1 MDKLLHTSL
10 YQAILKSLNR
20 KATSEKRLQTYFFE
34 FANEITI
41 ICNNTEYL
49 SVLHTLNYTQIQFQY
64 LLFRLPELS
73 VPPPPYVSR
82 FILKALEFI
91 RLEKELLYYRL
102 EHPRLFISDPVP
114 KSSLYWSKQY
124 HAIDLSEILC
134 TFDLMNPNPLVLVN
148 GRAAPFN
155 TVIREFEQFLHVKL
169 GEPSDIK
176 RRVLDRKR
184 DRSKFVEIMLH
195 TLNEED
201 NQYSTPLIFYTYVY
215 PSMRFS
221 VRKLPSLHVKT
232 NPTTYRSER

>member
-10 YQAILKSLNR
+10 YRAILKSLNR

-124 HAIDLSEILC
+124 HAIDLSAILC

-201 NQYSTPLIFYTYVY
+201 N
-215 PSMRFS
+215 
-221 VRKLPSLHVKT
+221 
-232 NPTTYRSER
+232 E

>member
-10 YQAILKSLNR
+10 YRAILKSLNR

-184 DRSKFVEIMLH
+184 DSSKFVEIMLH

-201 NQYSTPLIFYTYVY
+201 N
-215 PSMRFS
+215 
-221 VRKLPSLHVKT
+221 
-232 NPTTYRSER
+232 E

>member
-1 MDKLLHTSL
+1 MDRLLCTSL
-10 YQAILKSLNR
+10 YRALLKSLTR
-20 KATSEKRLQTYFFE
+20 KAVSENRLRNYFLD
-34 FANEITI
+34 FAQQVTI
-41 ICNNTEYL
+41 ICDDTDAL
-49 SVLHTLNYTQIQFQY
+49 SVLRALNYTQVQFRS
-64 LLFRLPELS
+64 LLRRVSERDT
-73 VPPPPYVSR
+73 PPPHYLSR
-82 FILKALEFI
+82 FINQAIEFI
-91 RLEKELLYYRL
+91 RTETDLLYYRL

-201 NQYSTPLIFYTYVY
+201 N
-215 PSMRFS
+215 
-221 VRKLPSLHVKT
+221 
-232 NPTTYRSER
+232 E

>member
-10 YQAILKSLNR
+10 YRAILKSLNR

-91 RLEKELLYYRL
+91 RLEKVLLYYRL

-201 NQYSTPLIFYTYVY
+201 N
-215 PSMRFS
+215 
-221 VRKLPSLHVKT
+221 
-232 NPTTYRSER
+232 E

>member
-10 YQAILKSLNR
+10 YRAILKSLNR

-91 RLEKELLYYRL
+91 RLEKELYYRL

-201 NQYSTPLIFYTYVY
+201 N
-215 PSMRFS
+215 
-221 VRKLPSLHVKT
+221 
-232 NPTTYRSER
+232 E

>member
-10 YQAILKSLNR
+10 YRAILKSLNR

-155 TVIREFEQFLHVKL
+155 TVIREFEQFSHVKL

-201 NQYSTPLIFYTYVY
+201 N
-215 PSMRFS
+215 
-221 VRKLPSLHVKT
+221 
-232 NPTTYRSER
+232 E

>member
-10 YQAILKSLNR
+10 YRAILKSLNR

-49 SVLHTLNYTQIQFQY
+49 SVLHTLIYTQIQFQY

-201 NQYSTPLIFYTYVY
+201 N
-215 PSMRFS
+215 
-221 VRKLPSLHVKT
+221 
-232 NPTTYRSER
+232 E

>member
-10 YQAILKSLNR
+10 YRAILKSLNR

-64 LLFRLPELS
+64 LLFRLP
-73 VPPPPYVSR
+73 
-82 FILKALEFI
+82 
-91 RLEKELLYYRL
+91 EKELLYYRL

-201 NQYSTPLIFYTYVY
+201 N
-215 PSMRFS
+215 
-221 VRKLPSLHVKT
+221 
-232 NPTTYRSER
+232 E

>member
-10 YQAILKSLNR
+10 YRAILKSLNR

-102 EHPRLFISDPVP
+102 EHPRLFITDPVP

-201 NQYSTPLIFYTYVY
+201 N
-215 PSMRFS
+215 
-221 VRKLPSLHVKT
+221 
-232 NPTTYRSER
+232 E

>member
-10 YQAILKSLNR
+10 YRAILKSLNR

-184 DRSKFVEIMLH
+184 ARSKFVEIMLH

-201 NQYSTPLIFYTYVY
+201 N
-215 PSMRFS
+215 
-221 VRKLPSLHVKT
+221 
-232 NPTTYRSER
+232 E

>member
-10 YQAILKSLNR
+10 YRAILKSLNR

-102 EHPRLFISDPVP
+102 EQPRLFISDPVP

-201 NQYSTPLIFYTYVY
+201 N
-215 PSMRFS
+215 
-221 VRKLPSLHVKT
+221 
-232 NPTTYRSER
+232 E

>member
-10 YQAILKSLNR
+10 YRAILKSLNR

-49 SVLHTLNYTQIQFQY
+49 SVLHTLNYTQIQVQY

-201 NQYSTPLIFYTYVY
+201 N
-215 PSMRFS
+215 
-221 VRKLPSLHVKT
+221 
-232 NPTTYRSER
+232 E

>member
-10 YQAILKSLNR
+10 YRAILKSLNR

-102 EHPRLFISDPVP
+102 DHPRLFISDPVP

-201 NQYSTPLIFYTYVY
+201 N
-215 PSMRFS
+215 
-221 VRKLPSLHVKT
+221 
-232 NPTTYRSER
+232 E

>member
-10 YQAILKSLNR
+10 YRAIVKSLNR

-201 NQYSTPLIFYTYVY
+201 N
-215 PSMRFS
+215 
-221 VRKLPSLHVKT
+221 
-232 NPTTYRSER
+232 E

>member
-10 YQAILKSLNR
+10 YRAILKSLNS

-201 NQYSTPLIFYTYVY
+201 N
-215 PSMRFS
+215 
-221 VRKLPSLHVKT
+221 
-232 NPTTYRSER
+232 E

>member
-10 YQAILKSLNR
+10 YRAILKSLNR

-41 ICNNTEYL
+41 IYNNTEYL

-201 NQYSTPLIFYTYVY
+201 N
-215 PSMRFS
+215 
-221 VRKLPSLHVKT
+221 
-232 NPTTYRSER
+232 E

>member
-10 YQAILKSLNR
+10 YRAILKSLNR

-155 TVIREFEQFLHVKL
+155 TVIREFEHFLHVKL

-201 NQYSTPLIFYTYVY
+201 N
-215 PSMRFS
+215 
-221 VRKLPSLHVKT
+221 
-232 NPTTYRSER
+232 E

>member
-10 YQAILKSLNR
+10 YRAILKSLNR

-184 DRSKFVEIMLH
+184 DRSKFVEIMLY

-201 NQYSTPLIFYTYVY
+201 N
-215 PSMRFS
+215 
-221 VRKLPSLHVKT
+221 
-232 NPTTYRSER
+232 E

>member
-10 YQAILKSLNR
+10 YRAILKSLNR

-91 RLEKELLYYRL
+91 RLEKELLYHRL

-201 NQYSTPLIFYTYVY
+201 N
-215 PSMRFS
+215 
-221 VRKLPSLHVKT
+221 
-232 NPTTYRSER
+232 E

>member
-10 YQAILKSLNR
+10 YRAILKSLNR

-134 TFDLMNPNPLVLVN
+134 TFDLMNPNPLVFVN
-148 GRAAPFN
+148 RRAAPFN

-201 NQYSTPLIFYTYVY
+201 N
-215 PSMRFS
+215 
-221 VRKLPSLHVKT
+221 
-232 NPTTYRSER
+232 E

>member
-10 YQAILKSLNR
+10 YRAILKSLNR

-82 FILKALEFI
+82 FILKTLEFI

-201 NQYSTPLIFYTYVY
+201 N
-215 PSMRFS
+215 
-221 VRKLPSLHVKT
+221 
-232 NPTTYRSER
+232 E

>member
-1 MDKLLHTSL
+1 M
-10 YQAILKSLNR
+10 YRAILKSLNR

-134 TFDLMNPNPLVLVN
+134 TFDLMNPNPLVIVN

-201 NQYSTPLIFYTYVY
+201 N
-215 PSMRFS
+215 
-221 VRKLPSLHVKT
+221 
-232 NPTTYRSER
+232 E

>member
-10 YQAILKSLNR
+10 YRAILKSLNR

-184 DRSKFVEIMLH
+184 DRSKFVEIMLN

-201 NQYSTPLIFYTYVY
+201 N
-215 PSMRFS
+215 
-221 VRKLPSLHVKT
+221 
-232 NPTTYRSER
+232 E

>member
-1 MDKLLHTSL
+1 MDKLLYTSL
-10 YQAILKSLNR
+10 YRAILKSLNR

-201 NQYSTPLIFYTYVY
+201 N
-215 PSMRFS
+215 
-221 VRKLPSLHVKT
+221 
-232 NPTTYRSER
+232 E

>member
-10 YQAILKSLNR
+10 YRAILKSLNR

-73 VPPPPYVSR
+73 VPPPPHVSR

-201 NQYSTPLIFYTYVY
+201 N
-215 PSMRFS
+215 
-221 VRKLPSLHVKT
+221 
-232 NPTTYRSER
+232 E

>member
-10 YQAILKSLNR
+10 YRAILKSLNR

-49 SVLHTLNYTQIQFQY
+49 SVLHTLNYTQIQFQS

-82 FILKALEFI
+82 LILKALEFI

-201 NQYSTPLIFYTYVY
+201 N
-215 PSMRFS
+215 
-221 VRKLPSLHVKT
+221 
-232 NPTTYRSER
+232 E

>member
-10 YQAILKSLNR
+10 YRAILKSLNR

-49 SVLHTLNYTQIQFQY
+49 SVLHTLNYTQIQFQS
-64 LLFRLPELS
+64 LLFRLPKLS

-201 NQYSTPLIFYTYVY
+201 N
-215 PSMRFS
+215 
-221 VRKLPSLHVKT
+221 
-232 NPTTYRSER
+232 E

>member
-10 YQAILKSLNR
+10 YRAILKSLNR

-114 KSSLYWSKQY
+114 KSSLYWSIQY

-201 NQYSTPLIFYTYVY
+201 N
-215 PSMRFS
+215 
-221 VRKLPSLHVKT
+221 
-232 NPTTYRSER
+232 E

>member
-10 YQAILKSLNR
+10 YRAILKSLNR

-114 KSSLYWSKQY
+114 KASLYWSKQY

-201 NQYSTPLIFYTYVY
+201 N
-215 PSMRFS
+215 
-221 VRKLPSLHVKT
+221 
-232 NPTTYRSER
+232 E

>member
-10 YQAILKSLNR
+10 YRAILKSLNR

-64 LLFRLPELS
+64 FLFRLPELS

-201 NQYSTPLIFYTYVY
+201 N
-215 PSMRFS
+215 
-221 VRKLPSLHVKT
+221 
-232 NPTTYRSER
+232 E

>member
-10 YQAILKSLNR
+10 YRAILKSLNR

-41 ICNNTEYL
+41 ICNNKEYL

-201 NQYSTPLIFYTYVY
+201 N
-215 PSMRFS
+215 
-221 VRKLPSLHVKT
+221 
-232 NPTTYRSER
+232 E

>member
-10 YQAILKSLNR
+10 YRAILKSLNR

-102 EHPRLFISDPVP
+102 EHPRLFIPDPVP

-201 NQYSTPLIFYTYVY
+201 N
-215 PSMRFS
+215 
-221 VRKLPSLHVKT
+221 
-232 NPTTYRSER
+232 E

>member
-10 YQAILKSLNR
+10 YRAILKSLNR

-49 SVLHTLNYTQIQFQY
+49 SVLYTLNYTQIQFQS

-201 NQYSTPLIFYTYVY
+201 N
-215 PSMRFS
+215 
-221 VRKLPSLHVKT
+221 
-232 NPTTYRSER
+232 E

>member
-10 YQAILKSLNR
+10 YRAILKSLNR

-102 EHPRLFISDPVP
+102 EHPQYFISESAPQSP
-114 KSSLYWSKQY
+114 LYWSKE
-124 HAIDLSEILC
+124 HSAISVSEILC
-134 TFDLMNPNPLVLVN
+134 GLDRMTPKPLLLAD
-148 GRAAPFN
+148 GTAAPFN
-155 TVIREFEQFLHVKL
+155 LVVRVFEDTLHVKL
-169 GEPSDIK
+169 GDPTDVK
-176 RRVLDRKR
+176 RRVLERKKDRT
-184 DRSKFVEIMLH
+184 KFTEALLYS
-195 TLNEED
+195 LNREE
-201 NQYSTPLIFYTYVY
+201 
-215 PSMRFS
+215 
-221 VRKLPSLHVKT
+221 
-232 NPTTYRSER
+232 

>member
-1 MDKLLHTSL
+1 MAKLLHTSL
-10 YQAILKSLNR
+10 YRAILKSLNR

-201 NQYSTPLIFYTYVY
+201 N
-215 PSMRFS
+215 
-221 VRKLPSLHVKT
+221 
-232 NPTTYRSER
+232 E

>member
-10 YQAILKSLNR
+10 YRAILKSLNR

-184 DRSKFVEIMLH
+184 DRSKFGEIMLH

-201 NQYSTPLIFYTYVY
+201 N
-215 PSMRFS
+215 
-221 VRKLPSLHVKT
+221 
-232 NPTTYRSER
+232 E

>member
-1 MDKLLHTSL
+1 MGKLLHTSL
-10 YQAILKSLNR
+10 YRAILKSLNR

-201 NQYSTPLIFYTYVY
+201 N
-215 PSMRFS
+215 
-221 VRKLPSLHVKT
+221 
-232 NPTTYRSER
+232 E